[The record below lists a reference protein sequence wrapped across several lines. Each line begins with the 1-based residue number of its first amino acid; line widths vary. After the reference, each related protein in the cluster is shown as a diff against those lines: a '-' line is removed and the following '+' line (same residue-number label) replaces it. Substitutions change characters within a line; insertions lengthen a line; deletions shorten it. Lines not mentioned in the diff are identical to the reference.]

1 MQLIYGQEHGGRN
14 RFGKSLGLKAEAQP
28 AFAEDVQCL
37 LACVSVLPQRLAFGT
52 PRKLPRAASLEGRV
66 VVLDIAFAGAG
77 PKAGFA
83 QVTLPLIEGLGD
95 RLRGWIDHHDHDDHE
110 KYATDPRFI
119 LCTKAEHGACPEM
132 ITPEV
137 VAAIGPVDTVL
148 CHNDF
153 DGLVSAAKWMRGGTE
168 PYPGADD
175 DARAV
180 DTRVGKPGP
189 LGERLDRAL
198 RARPRDDGLFGI
210 VVRHLYQGLEDAGL
224 WRVIDDAGAE
234 LIPIEKETRRA
245 AQNYQKL
252 DPGVA
257 LVDVRSG
264 FGRIDKTLLLLLGQ
278 QRARSSIVVDKGSVT
293 VAAPFDSGLDF
304 VKLLGLSGGMPTR
317 VSIGHKHLGE
327 LLTALGVSP
336 HDQAPFLE

>member
-1 MQLIYGQEHGGRN
+1 M
-14 RFGKSLGLKAEAQP
+14 
-28 AFAEDVQCL
+28 
-37 LACVSVLPQRLAFGT
+37 LPQKLAFGT
-52 PRKLPRAASLEGRV
+52 PRKLPRAATLEGRV

-83 QVTLPLIEGLGD
+83 QVTLPLISELGD
-95 RLRGWIDHHDHDDHE
+95 RLRGWIDHHDHDEHVR
-110 KYATDPRFI
+110 YADDPRFY

-132 ITPEV
+132 ITEQV
-137 VAAIGPVDTVL
+137 VDAIGPVDTVL

-153 DGLVSAAKWMRGGTE
+153 DGLVSAAKWMRGGRE

-189 LGERLDRAL
+189 MGERIDRAL
-198 RARPRDDGLFGI
+198 RARPRDEGLFGL
-210 VVRHLYQGLEDAGL
+210 VVRHLYDGVADAGL

-234 LIPIEKETRRA
+234 LVPIEKETRRA
-245 AQNYQKL
+245 AQHYHKL

-257 LVDVRSG
+257 VVDVRNG
-264 FGRIDKTLLLLLGQ
+264 FGRVDKTLLLLMGQ
-278 QRARSSIVVDKGSVT
+278 QRAPASVVIDRGSVT
-293 VAAPFDSGLDF
+293 VAAAFDSGLDF

-317 VSIGHKHLGE
+317 VSVGHKHLGE
-327 LLTALGVSP
+327 LLSALGVSRS
-336 HDQAPFLE
+336 DQAPFLD